1 MHHAGSLGGQGGQAA
16 ACAEAQPVERGVAR
30 EAARWLVRLG
40 SPRVTDKDVQAC
52 ERWRAAKLEHEQ
64 AWQRAQ
70 QVNERFGLIPAQLGL
85 ATLNRPALQERRA
98 ALKTLIALI
107 VAAPVGWTVWKG
119 TPLRDMTADY
129 RSAIGERRKVA
140 LADGSSLQLNTGAA
154 VDVAYDEHVRF
165 VRLRAGEI
173 AVHTGADSIT
183 PARPFLVRT
192 YQGSIATQFADFCVR
207 QEDERCTVSVQSG
220 EVLVQTQIEQGGQL
234 RLRAGEALSFT
245 RDALSAARDADPHAA
260 DWVRGVLYADG
271 MSLKDFATALGR
283 YRPGIVRCDPAVATL
298 RLSGA
303 FQLRDTDAVLDAL
316 PASLP
321 VQVRYRTPYWVTI
334 GPLEK
339 GRA

>member
-1 MHHAGSLGGQGGQAA
+1 MHHAGPIDTRGDQTVAY
-16 ACAEAQPVERGVAR
+16 AQTKPVERGVAR
-30 EAARWLVRLG
+30 EAARWLMRLG
-40 SPRVTDKDVQAC
+40 LPHATDKDVQAC

-70 QVNERFGLIPAQLGL
+70 RVNERFGLIPAEVGL
-85 ATLNRPALQERRA
+85 ATLNRPVLQERRA
-98 ALKTLIALI
+98 ALKALIALL
-107 VAAPVGWTVWKG
+107 VATPVGWALWQG

-129 RSAIGERRKVA
+129 RSVTGQRRKVA
-140 LADGSSLQLNTGAA
+140 LVDGSSLQLNTGAA

-165 VRLRAGEI
+165 VHLRTGEI

-192 YQGSIATQFADFCVR
+192 RQGSIATQFADFCVR
-207 QEDERCTVSVQSG
+207 QEDERCTVSVQAG
-220 EVLVQTQIEQGGQL
+220 AVLVQTEATQAGQL
-234 RLRAGEALSFT
+234 RLHAGEAASFT
-245 RDALSAARDADPHAA
+245 RAGLSVVLEADPHAA

-271 MSLKDFATALGR
+271 MTLKDFAAALGR
-283 YRPGIVRCDPAVATL
+283 YRPGTLRCDPAVAAL
-298 RLSGA
+298 RVSGA

-334 GPLEK
+334 GPVEK